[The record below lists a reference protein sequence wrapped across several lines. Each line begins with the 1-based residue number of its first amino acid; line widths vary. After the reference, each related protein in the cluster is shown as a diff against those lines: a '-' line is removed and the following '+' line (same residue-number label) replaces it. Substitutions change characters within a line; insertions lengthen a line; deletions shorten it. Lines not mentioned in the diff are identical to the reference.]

1 MFFPPTRSG
10 SRKILSLLFP
20 VFSFHSIHLILVSL
34 YSFNRI
40 FLCSQTNSTTA
51 QLLVFLKFFFCSQT
65 NSTTAQLLVFL
76 KLFFSLFT
84 NQQHYCTASGFPQFF
99 LQTFLSKFQHKKFF
113 WPQTIS
119 TTVQLLVFLF
129 FTRNFLQGFSIQTFA
144 WSQTT
149 STTVQLPVFLKSFFF
164 KFKPSA
170 LPHSFWFPKHLS
182 QNQQHYHTAS
192 GFLKIY
198 LFTNHQHYRTASE
211 FLKIIKSFFY
221 PNQQHYRTASG
232 FLKTFFFHCS
242 QTNSTT
248 AQLLVFHNFSYK
260 HFSVNFNTRS
270 FSDHK
275 PSALPYSFWF
285 SFFLREIFSRG
296 FQYKLLL
303 DHKPPAL
310 PYSFRFF

>member
-10 SRKILSLLFP
+10 SRKIFSLLFP

-76 KLFFSLFT
+76 KLFF
-84 NQQHYCTASGFPQFF
+84 
-99 LQTFLSKFQHKKFF
+99 
-113 WPQTIS
+113 
-119 TTVQLLVFLF
+119 
-129 FTRNFLQGFSIQTFA
+129 
-144 WSQTT
+144 
-149 STTVQLPVFLKSFFF
+149 
-164 KFKPSA
+164 
-170 LPHSFWFPKHLS
+170 
-182 QNQQHYHTAS
+182 
-192 GFLKIY
+192 
-198 LFTNHQHYRTASE
+198 
-211 FLKIIKSFFY
+211 
-221 PNQQHYRTASG
+221 
-232 FLKTFFFHCS
+232 HCS

-285 SFFLREIFSRG
+285 FKIFFYKILSRTPLG
-296 FQYKLLL
+296 PYLLL
-303 DHKPPAL
+303 TLRVSA
-310 PYSFRFF
+310 S

>member
-1 MFFPPTRSG
+1 LFFPPTRSG
-10 SRKILSLLFP
+10 SRKIFSLLFP

-40 FLCSQTNSTTA
+40 FFMLTNQQHYRTA
-51 QLLVFLKFFFCSQT
+51 SGLLKIFFCSQT

-76 KLFFSLFT
+76 KL
-84 NQQHYCTASGFPQFF
+84 
-99 LQTFLSKFQHKKFF
+99 
-113 WPQTIS
+113 
-119 TTVQLLVFLF
+119 
-129 FTRNFLQGFSIQTFA
+129 
-144 WSQTT
+144 
-149 STTVQLPVFLKSFFF
+149 
-164 KFKPSA
+164 
-170 LPHSFWFPKHLS
+170 
-182 QNQQHYHTAS
+182 
-192 GFLKIY
+192 
-198 LFTNHQHYRTASE
+198 
-211 FLKIIKSFFY
+211 
-221 PNQQHYRTASG
+221 
-232 FLKTFFFHCS
+232 FFHCS

-296 FQYKLLL
+296 FNTNFCF